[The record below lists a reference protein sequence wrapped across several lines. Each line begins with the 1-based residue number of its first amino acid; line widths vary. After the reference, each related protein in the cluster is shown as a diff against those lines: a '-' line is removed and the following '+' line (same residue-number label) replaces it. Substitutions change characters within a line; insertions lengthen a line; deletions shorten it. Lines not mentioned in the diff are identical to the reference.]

1 MSERVASRMVENP
14 QALIDDVTAALGP
27 ALSSSVSH
35 EAQPAPHRAHK
46 LPEGMCAVYVFSLS
60 ESYGNLVPAG
70 KNRTLKVG
78 KAGCNSNAR
87 FQSQHYNPMSAPSN
101 LALSLIEMKI
111 LWSFLGIVGICE
123 SDVRRWIEENTDR
136 DNFYLCVNDSSQLGR
151 LETYLR
157 GRLGPVFE
165 GG

>member
-1 MSERVASRMVENP
+1 
-14 QALIDDVTAALGP
+14 
-27 ALSSSVSH
+27 
-35 EAQPAPHRAHK
+35 
-46 LPEGMCAVYVFSLS
+46 
-60 ESYGNLVPAG
+60 
-70 KNRTLKVG
+70 
-78 KAGCNSNAR
+78 
-87 FQSQHYNPMSAPSN
+87 MSAPSN

-111 LWSFLGIVGICE
+111 LWAFLGIVEICE

-151 LETYLR
+151 LEAYLR